1 MVEQGLEQE
10 CGHFGHSDAH
20 GQWDTRHS
28 MESATFN
35 SRLTSTQSGRSSAYT
50 YFFHRNR
57 PPCMR
62 SQQRACCSIW
72 TAHCLVGPV
81 CMTVLMLVD
90 STPAVEAT
98 WRDFSERHG
107 LDLTMVLQ
115 SEQIHRRRVDWSW
128 WETATHGV
136 RTIDNLRRLSG
147 LTDEGELKVSVD
159 LSFLSAGLTVAR
171 GRRIRTQN
179 CIWSS
184 RAESSRQR
192 RSHFAPWSG
201 RASKNGLSCRFAWG
215 F

>member
-1 MVEQGLEQE
+1 MTNPIRGHVQRFLVTLHLLPFLKSSMHADRFRFMLSSTGTFVGFRSMVEQGLEQE

-62 SQQRACCSIW
+62 SRQRACCSIW

-115 SEQIHRRRVDWSW
+115 SEQIHRRRVD
-128 WETATHGV
+128 
-136 RTIDNLRRLSG
+136 
-147 LTDEGELKVSVD
+147 
-159 LSFLSAGLTVAR
+159 
-171 GRRIRTQN
+171 
-179 CIWSS
+179 
-184 RAESSRQR
+184 
-192 RSHFAPWSG
+192 
-201 RASKNGLSCRFAWG
+201 
-215 F
+215 